1 MSLEPRKIFMSG
13 GSSYIV
19 TLPKNWVEKNG
30 LKAGDSILMNIGRES
45 ITLLAEKKEKRLKE
59 AKIRVDGTAESL
71 LRRIISYYLAGY
83 ESIFVEING
92 EQRKAC
98 MMATEMLVGAEI
110 LEDYGNKIRIEIF
123 LDESRFKTKDLLEK
137 MANICTSMLD
147 DFSRVVAD
155 FNADLCS
162 SILSREN
169 EVDKL
174 YLLILRQLKT
184 AVRYPDV
191 ASNLELTNREILGLR
206 IVIKTLERVAD
217 HITLMTESIRELGKS
232 VPQIHNNASDTLALF
247 KAAINSYQ
255 KGAADIADEIFV
267 MSEGIKEK
275 IREVRIDGE
284 VYEALKLKTILDGL
298 IRIAGYS
305 EDIAEITINLSVQ

>member
-1 MSLEPRKIFMSG
+1 MPLEPRKIFMSG

-30 LKAGDSILMNIGRES
+30 LKAGDSILMDIGRES
-45 ITLLAEKKEKRLKE
+45 ITLLAEKTEKRPKE
-59 AKIRVDGTAESL
+59 AKIRIDGPAETL

-83 ESIFVEING
+83 ESIFVEIEG

-110 LEDYGNKIRIEIF
+110 LEDYGDKIRIEVF
-123 LDESRFKTKDLLEK
+123 LDESRFKTRDLLEK
-137 MANICTSMLD
+137 MANICTSMLE
-147 DFSRVVAD
+147 DFSRLVAD
-155 FNADLCS
+155 FNAELCS

-174 YLLILRQLKT
+174 YFLILRQLKT

-191 ASNLELTNREILGLR
+191 ASSLELTNRDILGMR

-217 HITLMTESIRELGKS
+217 HITLMTESINELGKS
-232 VPQIHNNASDTLALF
+232 VPRIHDNALETLSLF
-247 KAAINSYQ
+247 KAAVNSYQ
-255 KGAADIADEIFV
+255 KGAADIADEVFV
-267 MSEGIKEK
+267 MSKSIKDK
-275 IREVRIDGE
+275 IREIEIEGE

-298 IRIAGYS
+298 IRITGYS

>member
-1 MSLEPRKIFMSG
+1 MPLEPRKIFMSG

-30 LKAGDSILMNIGRES
+30 LKAGDSILMNIGKES
-45 ITLLAEKKEKRLKE
+45 ITLLAEKTERRLKE
-59 AKIRVDGTAESL
+59 AKIKIDGAAETL

-110 LEDYGNKIRIEIF
+110 LEDYGNKIRIEVF
-123 LDESRFKTKDLLEK
+123 LNESRFKTKDLLEK
-137 MANICTSMLD
+137 MANICISMLE

-174 YLLILRQLKT
+174 YFLILRQLKT

-217 HITLMTESIRELGKS
+217 HVTLMTESIRELGKS
-232 VPQIHNNASDTLALF
+232 VPRIHDNASDTLALF

-267 MSEGIKEK
+267 MSNDIKDK
-275 IREVRIDGE
+275 IREVEIDGE